1 MQAAL
6 PRGLYDPAHP
16 MVPEIPVTDWDA
28 YVKPVADLN
37 W

>member
-1 MQAAL
+1 M

-16 MVPEIPVTDWDA
+16 KVPEISVADWDA